1 MNSIKKLWIA
11 VIVLIAVLFAAAN
24 ITVTMLFSNHTSD
37 KAYRVEVNRI
47 SLLLE
52 KNEPIDLSDYEYIT
66 HIEKQTD
73 ENKADFYKSDNSYV
87 IAAVGNDLYRIEYTL
102 QTESTAKIFVLV
114 NVLLGVVSLF
124 AVGFLMWVSVRI
136 LKPFQRLRDVPYE
149 LSKGNLTVPLSEN
162 KNRYFGKFTWG
173 LDMLR
178 AYVEKQKKIALKEQ
192 RDKKTLV
199 LSLSHDIKTPL
210 SVIELYAKALERN
223 LYKDE
228 NKQKEVAAHIV
239 DNCNEIKK
247 YVSEIVSAS
256 FEEAVEI
263 EVSEGMF
270 YLSELVDGIS
280 TFYAEKLKLLKTEFT
295 VGSYTNVLLNGDK
308 ERSIEAV
315 QNIIENAIKYGDG
328 KKIAVSFLE
337 EDGCILVT
345 VINSGC
351 TLSENELPHV
361 FESFWRGS
369 NVGTHEGNGLG
380 LYICRQI
387 ARKQGGDLFAE
398 ILPDNQFSMT
408 FVIPKS

>member
-11 VIVLIAVLFAAAN
+11 VIVLIAVLFAVAN

-87 IAAVGNDLYRIEYTL
+87 IASVGNDLYRLEYTL
-102 QTESTAKIFVLV
+102 QTESTTKIFVLV

-124 AVGFLMWVSVRI
+124 AVGLLLWVSVRI

-178 AYVEKQKKIALKEQ
+178 VYIEKQKQIALKEQ

-270 YLSELVDGIS
+270 YLSELVEGIS

-295 VGSYTNVLLNGDK
+295 VGNYANVLLNGDK

-369 NVGTHEGNGLG
+369 NVGTHGGNGLG

>member
-1 MNSIKKLWIA
+1 MNSIKKLWIT
-11 VIVLIAVLFAAAN
+11 VIILIAVLFAAAN
-24 ITVTMLFSNHTSD
+24 IIVTLIFSGHTSD
-37 KAYRVEVNRI
+37 KAYRVEVNRV

-52 KNEPIDLSDYEYIT
+52 KNEPVDLSDYEYIM

-114 NVLLGVVSLF
+114 NVILGVVSLF
-124 AVGFLMWVSVRI
+124 AVGFLLWVSVRI

-178 AYVEKQKKIALKEQ
+178 AYVEKQKQIALKEQ

-228 NKQKEVAAHIV
+228 NKQKEVATHIV

-247 YVSEIVSAS
+247 YVSEIVSVS

>member
-47 SLLLE
+47 SMLLE
-52 KNEPIDLSDYEYIT
+52 KNEPVNLSDYEYIT

-73 ENKADFYKSDNSYV
+73 ENKADFYKSENKYV
-87 IAAVGNDLYRIEYTL
+87 IVAVGNDLYRLEYTL

-124 AVGFLMWVSVRI
+124 AVGLLLWVSVRI

-178 AYVEKQKKIALKEQ
+178 AYVEKQKQIALKEQ

-228 NKQKEVAAHIV
+228 TKQKEIAAHIV

-295 VGSYTNVLLNGDK
+295 VGNYANVLLNGDK